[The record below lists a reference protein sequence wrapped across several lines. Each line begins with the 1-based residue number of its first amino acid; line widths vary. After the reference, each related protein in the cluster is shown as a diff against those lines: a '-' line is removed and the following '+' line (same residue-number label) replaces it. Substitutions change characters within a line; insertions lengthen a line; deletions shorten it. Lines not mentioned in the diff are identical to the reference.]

1 MSFTAICELPSPD
14 TVQEEIPLSAA
25 ARRVKSERDREIRAI
40 FERKSDKFL
49 LVIGPCSAHDT
60 DAVSEYVS
68 RLAKLQ
74 EVVKERLVLV
84 PRIYTNKP
92 RTTGEGYK
100 GMGHQPD
107 PQKGPDIAEGIRSI
121 RRMHVRALEESHLTA
136 ADEMLYPENTPY
148 LDDVLSYVAI
158 GARSVEN
165 QQHRLTASGLDVPV
179 GMKNPTG
186 GDLDVMLNA
195 IYAAQMSH
203 VFSYNGWEVETDGN
217 SLAHAVLRGAVDHS
231 GRNIPNYHYED
242 LTHVAEVYLKRSLAN
257 PSIVVDT
264 NHANSNKQFREQP
277 RIGME
282 VIRSL
287 QSSELL
293 KPLVRGLMVESYLA
307 EGAQEVEGGTF
318 GKSITDPCLGWEAS
332 EEFVKRVAEAC

>member
-14 TVQEEIPLSAA
+14 AVQEAIPLSPAL
-25 ARRVKSERDREIRAI
+25 RRVKSERDREIRAI

-49 LVIGPCSAHDT
+49 VVIGPCSAHHA
-60 DAVSEYVS
+60 DAVCEYVS

-74 EVVKERLVLV
+74 DVVKERLVLV

-107 PQKGPDIAEGIRSI
+107 PKKEPNIAEGIRSI

-136 ADEMLYPENTPY
+136 ADEMLYPGNTPY
-148 LDDVLSYVAI
+148 LADVLSYVAI

-217 SLAHAVLRGAVDHS
+217 PLAHALLRGAVDHS
-231 GRNIPNYHYED
+231 GRNIPNYHHED
-242 LTHVAEVYLKRSLAN
+242 LIHVAEIYLKRSLAN
-257 PSIVVDT
+257 PSIIVDT
-264 NHANSNKQFREQP
+264 NHANSNKQFQEQP

-287 QSSELL
+287 QGSDFL
-293 KPLVRGLMVESYLA
+293 KPLVRGLMVESYLV
-307 EGAQEVEGGTF
+307 EGAQEVGEGTF

-332 EEFVKRVAEAC
+332 EEFVKRVAEVC